1 MKFESDQRVFEEEK
15 MVRGTPYE
23 KSVFAKS
30 QDAARVGKKKINK
43 RASLVKT
50 ANSQDD
56 PLASLPLF
64 KVSCKI
70 LQYFWKYKNY
80 IIWQFTPPN
89 FKL

>member
-1 MKFESDQRVFEEEK
+1 
-15 MVRGTPYE
+15 MVRGTPNE

-43 RASLVKT
+43 RTSLVKT

-64 KVSCKI
+64 KVSYKI
-70 LQYFWKYKNY
+70 LHAIF
-80 IIWQFTPPN
+80 
-89 FKL
+89 LEM

>member
-1 MKFESDQRVFEEEK
+1 MKFDSDRRVFEEEK

-30 QDAARVGKKKINK
+30 QDAARIGKKKINK
-43 RASLVKT
+43 RTSLVKT

-64 KVSCKI
+64 KVSYKI
-70 LQYFWKYKNY
+70 LHAFHSS
-80 IIWQFTPPN
+80 QFKALCST
-89 FKL
+89 